1 MEIRRRLAFSLALLL
16 SAPASAQVLVSDDVR
31 ATALTVYPDDLA
43 LVTETRV
50 VDLPAGRHTLRF
62 DGVSDLII
70 PQSLVLQSFEGV
82 TLERNFDYDLLGRTS
97 LWEGSIGD
105 TVRLTRIAPDS
116 GDVVTDLAEIVSAD
130 AEGGVVV
137 RTDAGI
143 EGLFCSGLKTR
154 ASFSGLPPGLAARPA
169 MTVEFEAEEAGP
181 REVVISYL
189 TSGFGW
195 EADYRLDLG
204 GNGEKE
210 TNLLGWLSL
219 NNRTAKR
226 YEDVALSVI
235 AGEVQRRPETRGVEV
250 MPEYL
255 RGACW
260 PVGSTKRGKGF
271 RTARLNSIR
280 KDRTHFSPEPV
291 MMESAM
297 TDEIIVT
304 ASRAQRRKAV
314 QEDVGDYKLYRIP
327 VPVTV
332 AAYQTKQIAF
342 LDEPG
347 VEAPLRYKLDLDDL
361 DSEPEP
367 LTRVLVLD
375 NAREGELGVP
385 LPEGT
390 ARAFAESSRGYSFI
404 GQSEVDDTPV
414 EEDLEIAVGD
424 STTVFARA
432 ERKGDGE
439 DARFRVVVTNAGDRP
454 AEVWTEE
461 LYYTRTRITGA
472 ERDRSEAVPTWRFT
486 VAAGEDVELDVRRR
500 G

>member
-250 MPEYL
+250 EPEYL
-255 RGACW
+255 RTACW
-260 PVGSTKRGKGF
+260 PLGSTKRGVSRPANG
-271 RTARLNSIR
+271 ALY
-280 KDRTHFSPEPV
+280 PPPPPPPPPQMV
-291 MMESAM
+291 MMEALSE
-297 TDEIIVT
+297 DEIIVT
-304 ASRAQRRKAV
+304 ATRSAPRRKAV

-332 AAYQTKQIAF
+332 AAYQTKQVAF

-347 VEAPLRYKLDLDDL
+347 VEAPLRYKLDLDGL
-361 DSEPEP
+361 DSGPEP

-404 GQSEVDDTPV
+404 GESEVDDTPV
-414 EEDLEIAVGD
+414 DEDLEIALGD

-439 DARFRVVVTNAGDRP
+439 DARFRVVVTNAGSEA
-454 AEVWTEE
+454 AEVWIEE
-461 LYYTRTRITGA
+461 LYFTRTRIEGA
-472 ERDRSEAVPTWRFT
+472 ERDRSEAVPTWR
-486 VAAGEDVELDVRRR
+486 VSVPAGGEVELGVRRR
-500 G
+500 

>member
-1 MEIRRRLAFSLALLL
+1 MRRLALTVALLL
-16 SAPASAQVLVSDDVR
+16 GTSAHAQVLVSDDVR
-31 ATALTVYPDDLA
+31 ATALTIYPDDLA

-105 TVRLTRIAPDS
+105 TVRLTRIDPNS
-116 GDVVTDLAEIVSAD
+116 GDVVTDSAEVVSAD
-130 AEGGVVV
+130 ARNGVVV
-137 RTDAGI
+137 RTDAGL
-143 EGLFCSGLKTR
+143 EGLFCSGLKTQ

-169 MTVEFEAEEAGP
+169 MTVEFEAEEAGV

-189 TSGFGW
+189 TSGLEW

-204 GNGEKE
+204 EE
-210 TNLLGWLSL
+210 THLLGWLSI
-219 NNRTAKR
+219 NNDTAKR

-235 AGEVQRRPETRGVEV
+235 AGEVQRRRETRGVEAR
-250 MPEYL
+250 PEYL
-255 RGACW
+255 RTACW
-260 PVGSTKRGKGF
+260 TRGSSKRGVTKRRGVPF
-271 RTARLNSIR
+271 PA
-280 KDRTHFSPEPV
+280 PPPPPAMV
-291 MMESAM
+291 MMEAM
-297 TDEIIVT
+297 SDEIVVT
-304 ASRAQRRKAV
+304 GSRVQRRKAV

-327 VPVTV
+327 APVTV
-332 AAYQTKQIAF
+332 AAYQTKQVAF

-347 VEAPLRYKLDLDDL
+347 VEAPLRYKLDLDSLGD
-361 DSEPEP
+361 EPEP

-414 EEDLEIAVGD
+414 DEDLELPIGE
-424 STTVFARA
+424 SSTVFARA
-432 ERKGDGE
+432 EAKGGGE
-439 DARFRVVVTNAGDRP
+439 DSRFRVVVTNAGSEA
-454 AEVWTEE
+454 AEVWMED
-461 LYYTRTRITGA
+461 LYYTRTRIEGA
-472 ERDRSEAVPTWRFT
+472 ERDRSEAVPTWR
-486 VAAGEDVELDVRRR
+486 VSVPAGGEVELEVRRR
-500 G
+500 